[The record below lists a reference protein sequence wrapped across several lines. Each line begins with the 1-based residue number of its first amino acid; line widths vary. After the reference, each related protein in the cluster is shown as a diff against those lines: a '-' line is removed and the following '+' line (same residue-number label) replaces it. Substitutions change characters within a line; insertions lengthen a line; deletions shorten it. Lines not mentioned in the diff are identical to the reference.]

1 MVTVERSGPG
11 DEVPCANSNC
21 GHAKLCHA
29 GGKGA
34 CDGIIPIANPD
45 GNMAEEP
52 CSCQRFV
59 YDDQI
64 VCARAATR
72 MNAID
77 TSHVLAPPETWV
89 SIQDLLAAATNS
101 CPSPKANLRKRSRV
115 GKSSKYQP
123 LS

>member
-1 MVTVERSGPG
+1 MLRTVEIPGPG

-34 CDGIIPIANPD
+34 CNGIIPIANPD
-45 GNMAEEP
+45 GEMVEEP

-64 VCARAATR
+64 VCARCGHTHECHRYISCIGTARNVGVNPGSACGCDQFMPITQSEFTQ
-72 MNAID
+72 A
-77 TSHVLAPPETWV
+77 LAGGQIV
-89 SIQDLLAAATNS
+89 
-101 CPSPKANLRKRSRV
+101 
-115 GKSSKYQP
+115 
-123 LS
+123 